1 MNSFHLRRQFP
12 HHYLASFHVF
22 SAREMLISKQL
33 LVNLNN
39 LSPELFEKEVQR
51 WKARYPRIDRNW
63 GRFRLLWQQR
73 NVKHPSIRTYA
84 FWSNIACTI
93 LVTSCECKRS
103 ASTLRCLNNY
113 MKASM
118 GKSRL
123 SRLALL
129 HIHSQTT
136 VNLDLPWSGS
146 RYLYAA
152 TSQEN
157 TTGKPS
163 VTVPLQYCS
172 VIIEKKNKETS

>member
-1 MNSFHLRRQFP
+1 MNSFRLRRQFP

-51 WKARYPRIDRNW
+51 WKARYPRIEPELRPVSPALATKECEAS
-63 GRFRLLWQQR
+63 FY
-73 NVKHPSIRTYA
+73 PI
-84 FWSNIACTI
+84 WSNIACTI

>member
-1 MNSFHLRRQFP
+1 MTSR
-12 HHYLASFHVF
+12 LAKLTHKRMLFQRKENKPPDGWNTIVRNKQNKVNWKSDRF
-22 SAREMLISKQL
+22 SGGT
-33 LVNLNN
+33 
-39 LSPELFEKEVQR
+39 
-51 WKARYPRIDRNW
+51 RYPRIEPELRPVSPALATKECEAS
-63 GRFRLLWQQR
+63 FY
-73 NVKHPSIRTYA
+73 PI
-84 FWSNIACTI
+84 WSNIACTI